1 MGTVGAK
8 EVTLKA
14 TIENVGTV
22 TEFVEAELE
31 SMDCSIKAQMQIAIA
46 IDELFSNI
54 AKYAYTEAGGEA
66 TVRVVPLEGAVEITF
81 IDRGTPFNPLA
92 GDDPD
97 LTLSVE
103 ERGIGGLGV
112 FMVKKTMDA
121 MDYVYED
128 GQNILRIV
136 KNIA

>member
-1 MGTVGAK
+1 MGTAGAK

-14 TIENVGTV
+14 TIENVGAV

-31 SMDCSIKAQMQIAIA
+31 AMDCPIKAQMQIAIA

-81 IDRGTPFNPLA
+81 IDHGVPFDPLA

-121 MDYVYED
+121 MEYAYED

>member
-31 SMDCSIKAQMQIAIA
+31 SMDCPIKAQMQIAIA